1 MMTDALAP
9 DLLKGQ
15 VAWITGGGTGLG
27 RAMAM
32 RFAELSGE
40 VSAVLRGAHS

>member
-27 RAMAM
+27 RAMALVDH
-32 RFAELSGE
+32 LSE
-40 VSAVLRGAHS
+40 VLSRLLSS